1 MPNASTRRFRPL
13 ALAAPMAALL
23 IAGAAAPSAAQT
35 ETAPAE
41 TAPAETA
48 PTETAPAEAAPAA
61 APPPALEI
69 TRTDGDWSTACT
81 TAEPRQC
88 VMRQVG
94 ALANGEEIMEMSIR
108 RIEPQ
113 QTQQGT
119 VEALINV
126 RTPLGVLLREGVTIQ
141 IDGAQP
147 QRGQF
152 VLCAAD
158 GCLLREP
165 LPNSLVDAMK
175 KGAVAKIGFAVPQG
189 NQAARLE
196 ADISLTGFTASFNAL
211 AP

>member
-13 ALAAPMAALL
+13 ATATAALL
-23 IAGAAAPSAAQT
+23 LIA
-35 ETAPAE
+35 
-41 TAPAETA
+41 
-48 PTETAPAEAAPAA
+48 AAPAA
-61 APPPALEI
+61 AQTADAEPAPAEDAAPAAPAPDPGPPPTPALEI

-81 TAEPRQC
+81 TTEPRQC

-94 ALANGEEIMEMSIR
+94 RLPSGEEIMEMSIR
-108 RIEPQ
+108 RIAPQ

-141 IDGAQP
+141 IDAAQP

-165 LPNSLVDAMK
+165 LPNSLVEAMK
-175 KGAVAKIGFAVPQG
+175 KGAAAKVAFAVPQG

-196 ADISLTGFTASFNAL
+196 AEISLTGFTAAFNAL
-211 AP
+211 QP